1 MSQLANTY
9 PADLQPT
16 TAWNRA
22 RIAFRDFYFNAQNGV
37 GLTVVDTFTALD
49 IVRRLHP
56 LIMSAAREE
65 GDAIVR
71 ADRLSRIRLLTE
83 MADVLFTHYK
93 TGPGAAQAAPGWNR
107 LELPDTEIIGQ
118 FAIQNFTGWTGFY
131 EAPNMAGLTGPQ
143 QQVTGGA
150 LGLVANANAYM
161 LNASGLFPP
170 DASRERLRDVLQLL
184 MPLLNDPQTLMA
196 GLFNKPEGADADAA
210 LVLAVDRILTE
221 INEIANGAETPNP
234 HYAEQFVHV
243 VLRKLWLQFEVLQDT
258 FVSTQAYGISGAGD
272 ATAVR
277 SYAYTR
283 LA

>member
-1 MSQLANTY
+1 M
-9 PADLQPT
+9 
-16 TAWNRA
+16 
-22 RIAFRDFYFNAQNGV
+22 
-37 GLTVVDTFTALD
+37 
-49 IVRRLHP
+49 
-56 LIMSAAREE
+56 
-65 GDAIVR
+65 
-71 ADRLSRIRLLTE
+71 
-83 MADVLFTHYK
+83 
-93 TGPGAAQAAPGWNR
+93 
-107 LELPDTEIIGQ
+107 
-118 FAIQNFTGWTGFY
+118 
-131 EAPNMAGLTGPQ
+131 
-143 QQVTGGA
+143 
-150 LGLVANANAYM
+150 VANANAYM
-161 LNASGLFPP
+161 INASGLFPP